1 MSGTHSFNDKL
12 LYLNESLSRVNL
24 NFQEV
29 NVLLDDLNAF
39 HNNDINKI
47 DGEELERQLVKCC
60 TSIPKNNS
68 LLVAK
73 SCNLLLN
80 LLKKHKIVFGKESL
94 ISILK
99 WINAAALQSSD
110 IAFLDILQVLN
121 GIIRAHS
128 TFFSENGDT
137 KVPILYEKLELLTN
151 VMQPND
157 VKMWRVFCLQSL
169 AKTVFK
175 EDRIRVINE
184 LLNIV
189 QSQFTDNL
197 IHAKLLRVVV
207 ETLDCL
213 CPKGNTKWLLDKLND
228 IMCVVL
234 ASSVLGFSC
243 NEPFKKMLVLP
254 STSLARDSTK
264 PDADTS
270 ANKKKHKAKVKRIS
284 WNEKSDEDLEIQAVC
299 NLDVYQV
306 GGLTSDSDLSD
317 GEGGKVINLTKEQ
330 AKTRHATFNLIIRL
344 ANILKWKQLYGYY
357 HPLLST
363 LILCLRMESVIKVK
377 IGILAAIAALLH
389 HSKPVLALA
398 QHSVST
404 SFMAFSESLSEL
416 ITSLHTCLGSCLSG
430 TPSSVLPPLLHTT
443 ATLIS
448 VSPYHR
454 LRPSLLSNIFYSLQP
469 YLLHKDPDVCEGG
482 LKCLY
487 EIVCIEPHIA
497 EQKEILKGLKE
508 VEVSQT
514 SYWIL
519 SLTAALLED
528 STCKQKVRIIC
539 WQILGILCKHH
550 FYIIQ
555 DNIQFMDKIYFSN
568 LSRASLEEQT
578 HVVIALNKFLEQ
590 LIGKSELELYNK
602 QVWNKL
608 MEGPL
613 ISLLQSPDQIAC
625 EACDCL
631 ANMGPIIFNSLKQ
644 EEQILIITLIF
655 GCVNHEKPKVRVA
668 AVHTLGIFLLFPQL
682 SQEQFLYDARD
693 LLEKSLSDSY
703 VMVRIKA
710 AWAIGNLVDLL
721 INNESTEFLNHFNM
735 KKLLSTCLTVVKD
748 DELVKSNILRAIGY
762 ILSILSK
769 EDLKDI
775 QCRNLLEKAV
785 QFFLKCTSSGTK
797 MKMRWNACYA
807 VGTML
812 GNVELYNHSEK
823 WMGSLLKTLCNL
835 IVSCN
840 NFKVRANA
848 TTALCNIRR
857 RTYFCNHYSFVFMS
871 LLDGLENAAN
881 MTDFKE
887 YKHQDSLKQ
896 HLCTAIC
903 HLITLMEVED
913 IMEIERIMALRM
925 ENVKQHFIYFQKNT
939 PPEKTGIMITAA
951 NHIKN
956 LSLVPDV
963 HPHRGFLNDF
973 KKIFC
978 IVQ

>member
-1 MSGTHSFNDKL
+1 MSGIRSFNEQI
-12 LYLNESLSRVNL
+12 LYLNESLSRVDL
-24 NFQEV
+24 NFHEI

-39 HNNDINKI
+39 HNNEINKI
-47 DGEELERQLVKCC
+47 DGEVLERQVVICC
-60 TSIPKNNS
+60 TSIPGNNS

-80 LLKKHKIVFGKESL
+80 LLKKHKIIFGKESL

-99 WINAAALQSSD
+99 WINDAALQSSD

-121 GIIRAHS
+121 GIIKTHS
-128 TFFSENGDT
+128 PFFSENGDAM
-137 KVPILYEKLELLTN
+137 VPILYEKLELLTN

-175 EDRIRVINE
+175 EDRIRVISE

-189 QSQFTDNL
+189 LAQFTDDL
-197 IHAKLLRVVV
+197 IHAKLLRIVV
-207 ETLDCL
+207 ETLDSL

-228 IMCVVL
+228 IMNVVL
-234 ASSVLGFSC
+234 VSTTLGLNCYETST
-243 NEPFKKMLVLP
+243 KMLVFP
-254 STSLARDSTK
+254 STSLARDCTK
-264 PDADTS
+264 YDTDVS
-270 ANKKKHKAKVKRIS
+270 ANKKKHKTKVKRIS
-284 WNEKSDEDLEIQAVC
+284 WNEKSDEDLEIQAAC
-299 NLDVYQV
+299 SLEVYQV

-317 GEGGKVINLTKEQ
+317 GEGGKVVNIAKEQ
-330 AKTRHATFNLIIRL
+330 AKTRHATFNLVIRL

-357 HPLLST
+357 HPLLSI
-363 LILCLRMESVIKVK
+363 LILCLRKESVIKVK

-398 QHSVST
+398 QHSAST

-416 ITSLHTCLGSCLSG
+416 ITSLHSCLGNCLSG
-430 TPSSVLPPLLHTT
+430 ATTTSLPPLLHTT

-454 LRPSLLSNIFYSLQP
+454 LRPSLLSNIFCSLQP
-469 YLLHKDPDVCEGG
+469 YLMHKDPDVCEGG

-487 EIVCIEPHIA
+487 EIVCIEPNIS
-497 EQKEILKGLKE
+497 EQKEILKGFKE
-508 VEVSQT
+508 VEVSPT

-519 SLTAALLED
+519 SVTTTLLEN
-528 STCKQKVRIIC
+528 SSCKEKVRIVC
-539 WQILGILCKHH
+539 WQILCSLCKQH
-550 FYIIQ
+550 FFVIQ
-555 DNIQFMDKIYFSN
+555 DNLQSIENIFFSN
-568 LSRASLEEQT
+568 LNSASSEEQT

-590 LIGKSELELYNK
+590 LIGKSELEIYNK

-613 ISLLQSPDQIAC
+613 ISLLQSPEQIAC

-682 SQEQFLYDARD
+682 TQEQFLYDARD
-693 LLEKSLSDSY
+693 LLEKSLFDSY

-710 AWAIGNLVDLL
+710 AWALGNLVDLI
-721 INNESTEFLNHFNM
+721 INNESTEFLNDFNLR
-735 KKLLSTCLTVVKD
+735 KLLSTCLTVVKD

-762 ILSILSK
+762 ILYILSK
-769 EDLKDI
+769 EDLENI
-775 QCRNLLEKAV
+775 QCRDLLEKAV

-812 GNVELYNHSEK
+812 RNEELYNYSEK

-840 NFKVRANA
+840 NFKVRASA
-848 TTALCNIRR
+848 TTALCNIKR
-857 RTYFCNHYSFVFMS
+857 RTYFCNHYSFVFIS

-903 HLITLMEVED
+903 HLVALLEVED
-913 IMEIERIMALRM
+913 IVEIERIMVLRLG
-925 ENVKQHFIYFQKNT
+925 NVMQHFIYFQKNT

-951 NHIKN
+951 NHIQN
-956 LSLVPDV
+956 LLLMPDAL
-963 HPHRGFLNDF
+963 PHKGFLNDF
-973 KKIFC
+973 KKLFY